1 MKRLGSHSIDKYTTG
16 TLLGSSDDRGWTGLR
31 AERWHSSEGELGE
44 VEVCDTEVIVM
55 IDGNLPIQRRGD
67 GHLQKCNAVPGTVWI
82 CPSGVSE
89 DMIHVHGEVRESL
102 HLFLPASPLS
112 QTALME
118 LGVDPDKVELNY
130 EGGFRDLLIEQI
142 GREIRNEMLNPSP
155 TGNMLVETLASAL
168 GAHIMRHH
176 SNLDAVSVAP
186 PAARG
191 ALDSRRLR
199 RVKDFI
205 EANLGDDLGIEALAD
220 EACLSPFHFARA
232 FKAATGM
239 TPHSYLSKLRIRR
252 AKLLIAEGGNP
263 LVEVA
268 HLCGFSSQS
277 YFTTWFKRLVGTTPG
292 GYRANFG
299 PCIDGQRAIDRGQVA
314 NREPCESGPS
324 NSMAHGPAEQ

>member
-1 MKRLGSHSIDKYTTG
+1 MKCLGSHSIDKYTTG
-16 TLLGSSDDRGWTGLR
+16 TLLGSSDDRDWTGLR

-67 GHLQKCNAVPGTVWI
+67 GQFEKCDAVPGTVWI

-89 DMIHVHGEVRESL
+89 DMIHVFGEVRESL

-112 QTALME
+112 QTSLAE
-118 LGVDPDKVELNY
+118 LGVDPDKVELHY

-142 GREIRNEMLNPSP
+142 GRAIRNEMLNPSP
-155 TGNMLVETLASAL
+155 AGNVLAETLASAL

-176 SNLDAVSVAP
+176 SNLDAASVTL
-186 PAARG
+186 PAVRG

-199 RVKDFI
+199 RVKEFI
-205 EANLGDDLGIEALAD
+205 EANLGDGLSIKALAD

-239 TPHSYLSKLRIRR
+239 TPHSYLSKLRIEK
-252 AKLLIAEGGNP
+252 AKLLIAEGKHP
-263 LVEVA
+263 LVEIA
-268 HLCGFSSQS
+268 YMCGFSSQA
-277 YFTTWFKRLVGTTPG
+277 YFTTWFKRLVGATPG
-292 GYRANFG
+292 GYRASFG
-299 PCIDGQRAIDRGQVA
+299 SCIDGQLATAREQATGQEL
-314 NREPCESGPS
+314 RPPGQS
-324 NSMAHGPAEQ
+324 NPMPHGSAER